1 MKTTPFLLAVAVVA
15 IVLAAGGC
23 GPKEPSSGT
32 ASGPIAQ
39 NDAQGK
45 ADPGMVGGETAGSEP
60 GSQSPKADPS
70 KPGEPKGASPDKPKA
85 NSPDSPPPKPNIQ
98 VVPPK
103 TSGWGAT
110 TLTLPALGKKID
122 QTMAGSKKLY
132 GEATLYVD
140 NGELAGSVNS
150 TIQVKDRTKYS
161 IEYHLPKDP
170 TTTNKLVG
178 NGTKRVM
185 FEDDK
190 WTPQPKTSV
199 EVDTWLQTFPRE
211 IFAGVTELGTPWT
224 QLLEELSAGKGG
236 FKAQV
241 EERTVKSPEGTKRYF
256 RVVATRGG
264 ENPAEFEARFDADHF
279 LPLAVRVV
287 DSRNGKTIKSQWQ
300 ARWTWTKPLDDK
312 AFAIPGS

>member
-1 MKTTPFLLAVAVVA
+1 MKHLVALFVVAALALGVTGCGRKESPSQPSGGPVAQGDPGAPSDPGSGIPPTGQGGSSDAPSAKSDPAAPGDNKTTAPKKPDGLPF
-15 IVLAAGGC
+15 
-23 GPKEPSSGT
+23 E
-32 ASGPIAQ
+32 
-39 NDAQGK
+39 
-45 ADPGMVGGETAGSEP
+45 
-60 GSQSPKADPS
+60 
-70 KPGEPKGASPDKPKA
+70 
-85 NSPDSPPPKPNIQ
+85 PPPKPNIE

-110 TLTLPALGKKID
+110 ALTLPALGKKID
-122 QTMAGSKKLY
+122 KTMAGSKKLY

-140 NGELAGSVNS
+140 NGELAGSVS
-150 TIQVKDRTKYS
+150 SKIQVKDRTTYS

-170 TTTNKLVG
+170 TVTNKLVG

-185 FEDDK
+185 FEGDK

-199 EVDTWLQTFPRE
+199 EVDAWLETFPRE
-211 IFAGVTELGTPWT
+211 IFSGVTERGTPWT
-224 QLLEELSAGKGG
+224 QLLQELAEGKGG

-241 EERTVKSPEGTKRYF
+241 EERSVKSNEGTKRYF

-264 ENPAEFEARFDADHF
+264 DSPAEFEARFDAEHF

-287 DSRNGKTIKSQWQ
+287 ETRNGKTMKSQWQ

>member
-1 MKTTPFLLAVAVVA
+1 MKTTLYALAVAVFALGV
-15 IVLAAGGC
+15 GGC
-23 GPKEPSSGT
+23 GRKESPSGNS
-32 ASGPIAQ
+32 SGPIAQ
-39 NDAQGK
+39 NGPQEQS
-45 ADPGMVGGETAGSEP
+45 DPGTVPGTNGGSEP
-60 GSQSPKADPS
+60 STETPKADPS

-185 FEDDK
+185 FEGDK

-199 EVDTWLQTFPRE
+199 EVDAWLETFPRE

-287 DSRNGKTIKSQWQ
+287 DTRNGKTIKSQWQ